1 LLHAASSLAA
11 RERTRAGADDP
22 LPSVPAGATIP
33 AGGAMQQTI
42 TIDVR
47 IEEDETDTVVHAVLN
62 LSGDHFEATGRARRN
77 PHDKPMPV
85 VGEVS
90 S

>member
-1 LLHAASSLAA
+1 
-11 RERTRAGADDP
+11 
-22 LPSVPAGATIP
+22 
-33 AGGAMQQTI
+33 MQQTI

-47 IEEDETDTVVHAVLN
+47 IDEDASDTLVHAALN

-85 VGEVS
+85 VGEELATARALS
-90 S
+90 SLAVQVMESAQHKIERFLAG

>member
-1 LLHAASSLAA
+1 
-11 RERTRAGADDP
+11 
-22 LPSVPAGATIP
+22 
-33 AGGAMQQTI
+33 MQQTI

-47 IEEDETDTVVHAVLN
+47 IDEDASDTLVHAALN

-85 VGEVS
+85 VGEELATARALS
-90 S
+90 SLAVQVMEAAHHKIERFLAG